1 MPNEQSSDIHVF
13 TLAVEG
19 EPISTEDDAIDL
31 IGSVW
36 SHDAKTAAV
45 PVERLDPAFF
55 DLSTGLAGAFTQKL
69 VNYRVRLAIVG
80 DVTGYT
86 EASRALS
93 DYVWESNRGD
103 QVWFVRDDA
112 ELAKRLAAVG

>member
-1 MPNEQSSDIHVF
+1 MPNEQSSDLRVF
-13 TLAVEG
+13 ALEPEG

-36 SHDAKTAAV
+36 SHEAKTAMV

-69 VNYRVRLAIVG
+69 VNYRVRLVIVG
-80 DVTGYT
+80 DLTAYT

-112 ELAKRLAAVG
+112 ELANKLAARG

>member
-1 MPNEQSSDIHVF
+1 MSNEPSSDLRVF
-13 TLAVEG
+13 TLPVEG
-19 EPISTEDDAIDL
+19 EPIASEDDAIDL
-31 IGSVW
+31 IGSAW

-69 VNYRVRLAIVG
+69 VTYRVRLAIVG
-80 DVTGYT
+80 DLTEYI

-93 DYVWESNRGD
+93 DYVWESNRGS
-103 QVWFVRDDA
+103 QVWFVRDED
-112 ELAKRLAAVG
+112 ELDRKLAATG

>member
-1 MPNEQSSDIHVF
+1 MPNEQRSDIRVF
-13 TLAVEG
+13 TLPVEG

-31 IGSVW
+31 IGSTW
-36 SHDAKTAAV
+36 SHEAKTAAV

-69 VNYRVRLAIVG
+69 VNYRLRLAIVG
-80 DVTGYT
+80 DVSEHT
-86 EASRALS
+86 EASRALR

-103 QVWFVRDDA
+103 QVWFVRDAA
-112 ELAKRLAAVG
+112 ELSQRLDAAS

>member
-1 MPNEQSSDIHVF
+1 MPNEPSSDLRIF
-13 TLAVEG
+13 TLPVEG

-36 SHDAKTAAV
+36 SHAAKTAVV

-69 VNYRVRLAIVG
+69 VSYRVRLAVVG
-80 DVTGYT
+80 DLAEYT
-86 EASRALS
+86 DASRALG

-103 QVWFVRDDA
+103 QVWFVRDEG
-112 ELAKRLAAVG
+112 ELARKLAALG

>member
-1 MPNEQSSDIHVF
+1 MPNEPQRDIRVF
-13 TLAVEG
+13 TLPAEG

-31 IGSVW
+31 VGSAW
-36 SHDAKTAAV
+36 SHDAKVAAV
-45 PVERLDPAFF
+45 PVERFDPSFF
-55 DLSTGLAGAFTQKL
+55 DLRTGLAGAFTQKL

-80 DVTGYT
+80 DVTEYT

-103 QVWFVRDDA
+103 QVWFVRDGD
-112 ELAKRLAAVG
+112 ELEKKLAAAG